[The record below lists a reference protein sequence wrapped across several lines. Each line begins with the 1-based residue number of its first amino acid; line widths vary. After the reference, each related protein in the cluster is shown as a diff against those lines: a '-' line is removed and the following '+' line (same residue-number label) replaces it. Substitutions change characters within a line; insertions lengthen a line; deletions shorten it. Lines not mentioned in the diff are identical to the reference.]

1 MFAALKKRVQ
11 KLKANVDMEKEKKK
25 SGKYYSFMLTPKQ
38 SKINPSTSMLS
49 KCLSLTYNT
58 IIISATND
66 IYFFGNTAMKF
77 SVLPSIEYIKLV

>member
-1 MFAALKKRVQ
+1 
-11 KLKANVDMEKEKKK
+11 
-25 SGKYYSFMLTPKQ
+25 MLTPKQ

-49 KCLSLTYNT
+49 RCLSLTYNT

-66 IYFFGNTAMKF
+66 TYFFGNTAMKS